1 MDVVIEKAAS
11 PSGIVIDNAR
21 YEFTASGPCVTM
33 EKSSKHSFSTER
45 GFSLVELIVVVAMVL
60 TLSAIAVPSVMQ
72 SIGIYRLNVAA
83 TSLQNLV
90 EVTRFSAIRRNT
102 QISFRQTTLNG
113 QNLFYVD
120 LNGTGIYA
128 NTDPSYLLPLDMQ
141 IAPAGAPAASATN
154 LANTQG
160 LGSSGCIGF
169 DSRGVVNYSTCGSG
183 TPVVW
188 FMSIGLS
195 SSTTGYRAVT
205 VSPMGQAKSWT
216 ASSNSIWNTM

>member
-1 MDVVIEKAAS
+1 MDVVVEKAAS
-11 PSGIVIDNAR
+11 PSGIVIDNACP
-21 YEFTASGPCVTM
+21 EFMTCGVCATM
-33 EKSSKHSFSTER
+33 KRNSKHCFSTER
-45 GFSLVELIVVVAMVL
+45 GFSLVELVVVLGMML

-83 TSLQNLV
+83 TSLQNMV

-102 QISFRQTTLNG
+102 QISLRQTTLNG

-141 IAPAGAPAASATN
+141 IAPAGAPVASTTN
-154 LANTQG
+154 LANTQA
-160 LGSSGCIGF
+160 LSSSGCIGF
-169 DSRGVVNYSTCGSG
+169 DSRGIVNYSTCGSG
-183 TPVVW
+183 APVVW
-188 FMSIGLS
+188 FVSIGLS

-216 ASSNSIWNTM
+216 AQSGGIWNTM